1 MQLTTAIASL
11 LATRNNAI
19 VASPMCICIM
29 HTVYS
34 SGSKMT
40 FSLRA
45 FSLQRTY
52 GRPLLLL
59 GLYWAHLGISSHDFV
74 AFVIDS
80 SIVTTTI

>member
-1 MQLTTAIASL
+1 MQLTTASL

-45 FSLQRTY
+45 FFWGHI
-52 GRPLLLL
+52 GR
-59 GLYWAHLGISSHDFV
+59 FV